1 MAEVPNEFVRGPFR
15 KIPKQHIILV
25 NGASSGFDMMTAKAL
40 ADDGHT
46 VYASM
51 RETERHNIPRVADV
65 AQWSTEHS
73 ADMRT
78 VELDLQSE
86 PSLAT
91 AIEHI
96 VEDAG
101 ASPRLG
107 AFRSTDLGRAPFHGI
122 LHLIYA

>member
-1 MAEVPNEFVRGPFR
+1 M
-15 KIPKQHIILV
+15 V

-101 ASPRLG
+101 ALYVIVHNAGHMVFGPADYVFNVRSWGGRWSQSNMPMRI
-107 AFRSTDLGRAPFHGI
+107 FRITARSR
-122 LHLIYA
+122 